1 MEQWGILWT
10 NLDNSR
16 DSAQWRKVWALVLV
30 GATRC
35 WRRCESRGF
44 FYVCVK
50 VVRAYPVSPCFTCS
64 SIGQEPDCCWL
75 VVGGF
80 GLGFV
85 VCVVC
90 CLCCFVFSA
99 PGLSFWSSCLTM
111 TTLAQLHDC
120 HSCNDERSNV
130 QKKTAAKPEKNS
142 IHDLSPKNIVNSK
155 PSRSVIQ
162 NWKSVF
168 TFHHILCH
176 VACLP
181 PAAKVATFCTIAA
194 EFVLEIWLMTSS
206 APARDSEHRITVR
219 HLLTDKATN

>member
-35 WRRCESRGF
+35 WRRCECRGF

-80 GLGFV
+80 GLGCV

-99 PGLSFWSSCLTM
+99 PGLSFWSSCPTM

-120 HSCNDERSNV
+120 HSCNDERSKV
-130 QKKTAAKPEKNS
+130 QKKNQRLRRPVLYTCHCSPSNWAYHQKISSSQIAVVTGFAAEIWEDKVDS
-142 IHDLSPKNIVNSK
+142 DQSFILVIV
-155 PSRSVIQ
+155 
-162 NWKSVF
+162 
-168 TFHHILCH
+168 
-176 VACLP
+176 ALP
-181 PAAKVATFCTIAA
+181 P
-194 EFVLEIWLMTSS
+194 
-206 APARDSEHRITVR
+206 
-219 HLLTDKATN
+219 NN